1 MTPAAPFSDHQSD
14 LARDTAVRGT
24 VAVGLLGVALIH
36 VLDGIGKYSETRYLF
51 WMFMGLVVSS
61 IAVAVAVLFTRSRLS
76 LLAAAGL
83 TASALA
89 GYVLSRTTGLPSATG
104 DIGNWKEPLGV
115 ATVFIEAT
123 ILLVAVPA
131 LALAGRGSLAGRT
144 EVTSLHAARAAA

>member
-1 MTPAAPFSDHQSD
+1 MTPAAPFPDHQSD

-24 VAVGLLGVALIH
+24 VAVGLLG
-36 VLDGIGKYSETRYLF
+36 
-51 WMFMGLVVSS
+51 

-89 GYVLSRTTGLPSATG
+89 GYVLSRTTGLPNATG

-123 ILLVAVPA
+123 ILLVAVPG